1 VKPSPDL
8 KSPAFLVAFLL
19 LILVAAGMAI
29 LPGYMNV
36 YLRKEAVPAR
46 RHMREVSKS
55 LASWVQVGHDQQ
67 EAEDILKTL
76 GTHNTVTRAYV
87 ERNPPPGREPQLVE
101 LHIAYYTGMVDTV
114 PHVSDRCMVGGGWQ
128 PLTGSRVYPIQL
140 DMSSWRRATSI
151 PKGMEG
157 SDEAATLTE
166 MRLPVDPKLTD
177 LPGAIVYLPYGLIAP
192 SDKDDKENGV
202 VQMRIA
208 DFVDPKSQSVSVIGH
223 FFIANNR
230 LTPSANEVRQLAFRL
245 EDDCAY
251 YVKVQISISSAPSR
265 DGRPQRAATAEDL
278 ARIAT
283 GFVSEVLPEVMLCL
297 PDWVRLEGERR
308 EAKARE
314 LAGKAGAGN

>member
-1 VKPSPDL
+1 MKAGPNL
-8 KSPAFLVAFLL
+8 RSPAFLVAFLL
-19 LILVAAGMAI
+19 LLLVAAGMAV

-46 RHMREVSKS
+46 RQMPSVSKN
-55 LASWVQVGHDQQ
+55 LPSWVQVGHDQQ
-67 EAEDILKTL
+67 EAADILKTL
-76 GTHNTVTRAYV
+76 GTENTVTRVYV
-87 ERNPPPGREPQLVE
+87 ERDPPPGRDPRVVE
-101 LHIAYYTGMVDTV
+101 LHLAYYTGMVDTV

-128 PLTGSRVYPIQL
+128 PLTGSHVYPIQL

-157 SDEAATLTE
+157 TDEAPTLTE
-166 MRLPVDPKLTD
+166 TRLPVNPKFTD
-177 LPGAIVYLPYGLIAP
+177 LPGAVVYLPYGLVAP
-192 SDKDDKENGV
+192 SDKDDKKNGV

-208 DFVDPKSQSVSVIGH
+208 DFVDPKTQSVSVIGH

-251 YVKVQISISSAPSR
+251 YVKVQVSMSSAASR
-265 DGRPQRAATAEDL
+265 DGRPQRAVNAEDL
-278 ARIAT
+278 ATVAS

-314 LAGKAGAGN
+314 LAGTAEPGN